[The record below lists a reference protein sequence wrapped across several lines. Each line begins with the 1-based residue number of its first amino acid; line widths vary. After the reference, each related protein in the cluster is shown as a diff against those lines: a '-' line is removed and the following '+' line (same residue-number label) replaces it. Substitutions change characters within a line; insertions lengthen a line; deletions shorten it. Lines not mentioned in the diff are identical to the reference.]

1 MLTLILFSVVL
12 VIIQIF
18 TPLIMNMDRLSY
30 FLSDRSEEVVF
41 SEATQRAKRAAN
53 NVLETYPIFLVLA
66 VLSIHYGIES
76 HMAAVCWLILR
87 IIHFASYIFGIGV
100 LRSISFAGSLVCL
113 AVMGEALY
121 ASQTL

>member
-12 VIIQIF
+12 VIIQLF

-30 FLSDRSEEVVF
+30 FLSNRSEEVVF
-41 SEATQRAKRAAN
+41 SESTERAKRAAT
-53 NVLETYPIFLVLA
+53 NVHETFPIFLALA
-66 VLSIHYGIES
+66 ILSIHYGIES
-76 HMAAVCWLILR
+76 NMAAACWLIFR
-87 IIHFASYIFGIGV
+87 IIHFTSYIFGIGV
-100 LRSISFAGSLVCL
+100 LRSISFTGSLVCL